1 MDQLC
6 TTVKPYQP
14 CTRPSKTIKD
24 PYNNGHCMTI
34 TTSGRKQTTPPP
46 MMSVVEDQMRNYE
59 GVVEIDGELVDKVAK
74 EVKVPQK
81 VVLIPRQ
88 PPQFPQRL
96 VKKTGDDKYQSFI
109 TVLEQH
115 SINAPLVEALEKMP
129 AYAKFNKDMVT
140 TKRSISFKDDDRMQH
155 YSAISIRSFV
165 QKNDD
170 LLTFTIQY
178 TIGLL
183 HFAKILCAL
192 GASMNLMCL
201 SFYKKFFW
209 VT

>member
-1 MDQLC
+1 M
-6 TTVKPYQP
+6 
-14 CTRPSKTIKD
+14 
-24 PYNNGHCMTI
+24 
-34 TTSGRKQTTPPP
+34 
-46 MMSVVEDQMRNYE
+46 
-59 GVVEIDGELVDKVAK
+59 
-74 EVKVPQK
+74 
-81 VVLIPRQ
+81 
-88 PPQFPQRL
+88 
-96 VKKTGDDKYQSFI
+96 KKTEDGKYQHFI
-109 TVLEQH
+109 TMLKQI
-115 SINAPLVEALEKMP
+115 SINVLFIEDIEKMP
-129 AYAKFNKDMVT
+129 GYAKFMKDMVT
-140 TKRSISFKDDDRMQH
+140 KKRSISFKDDDRMQH